1 MNARKTLQLVA
12 LILVVAIAAALSFTP
27 IQKNMKLGLD
37 LQGGLHVVLQGV
49 DTPDHKVTRD
59 DMKQVQAIMEQRVN
73 GLGVAEPIIQ
83 VEGDNR
89 LIIELPGI
97 SDPDKAIELIGK
109 TAVLTF
115 RTADGKVVVEGT
127 DLKEAKEGMD
137 SRNNQPI
144 VSLTLTSEGAKKFAD
159 VTRANVGKQIGIYLD
174 NDMLQNPKVNEAITT
189 GQAQIT
195 GYASLDEAH
204 RMALLLNSGALPV
217 KMEMVEKRTVGPTLG
232 ADSLSKSQMAAMV
245 GVGLIFAFMFLYYR
259 APGIVAIVS
268 LILYSIIVLGAMAM
282 LHATLTLP
290 GIAGFLLSIG
300 VAVDANVIIYERLK
314 EELRAGKTL
323 RTAIEEGFKRAFTT
337 ILDSN
342 VTTFIAVA
350 VLYYLGTGPIR
361 GFAVTLGIGIVASMF
376 TAITFT
382 RWLLRSMVG
391 SGLIKNNKLYGA

>member
-27 IQKNMKLGLD
+27 IQQNMKLGLD

-59 DMKQVQAIMEQRVN
+59 DIKQVQAIMEQRVN

-232 ADSLSKSQMAAMV
+232 ADSLSKSQVAAMV

-268 LILYSIIVLGAMAM
+268 LILYSVIVLGAMAM

-376 TAITFT
+376 TAVTFT
-382 RWLLRSMVG
+382 RWLLRAMVG